1 MKYNMISTKGA
12 YTSDNI
18 LEKRA
23 LIYIINKIKN
33 QNKKIGLCVGAFDLL
48 HPGHVNHFISAKKHC
63 DVLIVGITT
72 DKFIKRNKNKNR
84 PIYNQQLRAF
94 FVSQLKPIDFVFL
107 SDYRT
112 ANEVINI
119 LKPDF
124 YIKGP
129 DYKNDNRK
137 DIVSERESIK
147 KVGGRII
154 YTSDEKLSSTK
165 IIAYIQKL
173 KN

>member
-1 MKYNMISTKGA
+1 MIFANGTYNSK
-12 YTSDNI
+12 NI
-18 LEKRA
+18 LKINE
-23 LIYIINKIKN
+23 IINEV
-33 QNKKIGLCVGAFDLL
+33 NKLKKQKKKVGLCVGAFDLL
-48 HPGHVNHFISAKKHC
+48 HPGHVNHFISAKKCC
-63 DVLIVGITT
+63 DALIVGITT
-72 DKFIKRNKNKNR
+72 DKFVKQNKNKNR

-112 ANEVINI
+112 ANEVINF

-137 DIVSERESIK
+137 DIASERGSIE
-147 KVGGRII
+147 KVGGMIV

-165 IIAYIQKL
+165 IIAHIQRLTK
-173 KN
+173 